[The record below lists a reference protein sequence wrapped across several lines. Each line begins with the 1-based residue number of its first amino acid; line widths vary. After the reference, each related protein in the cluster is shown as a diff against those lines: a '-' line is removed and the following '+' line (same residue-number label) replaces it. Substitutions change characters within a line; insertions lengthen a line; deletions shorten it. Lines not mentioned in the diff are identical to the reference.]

1 MFRGYAL
8 SAHLIGLPVLYDNG
22 MGSTSD
28 VIAALEFATAN
39 REALGIDVINLSL
52 GHPPYAPAASD
63 PLVQAVEAASRAG
76 IVVVV
81 AAGNLRGSPLTKP
94 RAHRRLLFPAHTP
107 PAPAGPP
114 PETMGTLHPP
124 DDPIAN

>member
-81 AAGNLRGSPLTKP
+81 AAGNVGGRPLTHP
-94 RAHRRLLFPAHTP
+94 PPHARIPSPAHTP
-107 PAPAGPP
+107 PPLP
-114 PETMGTLHPP
+114 
-124 DDPIAN
+124 

>member
-1 MFRGYAL
+1 RRDAPEPAAGERAAAGALSGGRFRGVAPA
-8 SAHLIGLPVLYDNG
+8 AHLIGLRVLDDHG

-63 PLVQAVEAASRAG
+63 PLVQAVEAATRAG

-81 AAGNLRGSPLTKP
+81 AAGNVGVSTFTHRVGYGGILSP
-94 RAHRRLLFPAHTP
+94 A
-107 PAPAGPP
+107 
-114 PETMGTLHPP
+114 
-124 DDPIAN
+124 

>member
-81 AAGNLRGSPLTKP
+81 PAGEHRLRPLTNHP
-94 RAHRRLLFPAHTP
+94 PHRRH
-107 PAPAGPP
+107 PP
-114 PETMGTLHPP
+114 PPP
-124 DDPIAN
+124 RP